1 MNTRQLNIL
10 RDLISSSDYL
20 TGQSLA
26 AKYGISTKTAYAD
39 MVAINEELK
48 PFGVVIEKKPRR
60 GIRLLVSADE
70 KRQILDFVEQSS
82 FEHVDEDSQFQR
94 ECDLLQELILQNGTI
109 DLLDW
114 SSTHFISEAS
124 IRRDL
129 EHLEQGLSA
138 YQIRLMKKSGRVS
151 LKGEE
156 EAIRRYLRDYIIEH
170 FDLTSGNPYE
180 DDLLIFFDLALVD
193 RVMAGVQKLSN
204 IYHFKTSEQYRV
216 YLILDLLISAVRY
229 LQGNSISESRKN
241 IDVENL
247 QQYEVYVIAG
257 ELLSQATGIAMNL
270 ITDSEI
276 RQICLTLLSVGYETQ
291 IVKQT
296 NIEKEIREFIHR
308 VSHLSGVDFT
318 QDEHLFRMLVNHA
331 QPMIYR
337 LKSKINIKNQITEN
351 IKTRYSALYYIV
363 WLASKR
369 LSEFYSLEFFD
380 AEIAFLTI
388 YFEIAVEKMSKPLTI
403 YVICPHGLAT
413 SALIMSSLRRTISNF
428 DHLVKLDMR
437 ELTDEKIEQADL
449 IISSIRLDGFPRSY
463 ILVSPIVADHELEM
477 IQHEYSRLTQGNRHM
492 LSAIHDQTLFSKSVI
507 LDLVKDQVLLHQSCQ
522 TAEEIIQK
530 MVGQTSLK
538 NQRNRQFLESV
549 LAREKLGSTS
559 LYTGIALP
567 HADPTCVTESQLVF
581 MTLDKPI
588 VWGQN
593 LIKVVV
599 LIAIA
604 EKDEELYKKA
614 LISLYSKID
623 NKAYIDALADSQTID
638 DFVSKL

>member
-20 TGQSLA
+20 TGQDLST
-26 AKYGISTKTAYAD
+26 KYGVSTKTAYAD
-39 MVAINEELK
+39 MVVINEELE
-48 PFGVVIEKKPRR
+48 PFGVAIEKKPRH
-60 GIRLLVSADE
+60 GIRLQVSADE
-70 KRQILDFVEQSS
+70 KRQILELVEQSS
-82 FEHVDEDSQFQR
+82 FEHIDENSQFQR
-94 ECDLLQELILQNGTI
+94 ERDLLQELILQNGTI
-109 DLLDW
+109 DVLDW
-114 SSTHFISEAS
+114 SSNHFISEAS

-129 EHLEQGLSA
+129 ERLEQGLSA
-138 YQIRLMKKSGRVS
+138 YQLYFVKKSGQVS
-151 LKGEE
+151 LRGEE
-156 EAIRRYLRDYIIEH
+156 GAIRRYLRDYIIEH
-170 FDLTSGNPYE
+170 FDLTSGNAYE
-180 DDLLIFFDLALVD
+180 DDLLVFFELALVD
-193 RVMAGVQKLSN
+193 RVMASVQKLSN

-216 YLILDLLISAVRY
+216 YLILDLLISSVRY
-229 LQGNSISESRKN
+229 SQGNAIAENRKAVS
-241 IDVENL
+241 VENL
-247 QQYEVYVIAG
+247 QEFEVYVIAG
-257 ELLSQATGIAMNL
+257 ELLSQATGVAMNL

-296 NIEKEIREFIHR
+296 NIEMEIGEFIQR
-308 VSHLSGVDFT
+308 VSQLSGVDFT

-337 LKSKINIKNQITEN
+337 LKSGINIKNQITEN

-369 LSEFYSLEFFD
+369 LSESYSLEFFD

-388 YFEIAVEKMSKPLTI
+388 YFEIAVEKMSRPLTI

-413 SALIMSSLRRTISNF
+413 SELIMSSLRRTISNF
-428 DHLVKLDMR
+428 DHLVKMDMR
-437 ELTDEKIEQADL
+437 ELTEEKIEQADL
-449 IISSIRLDGFPRSY
+449 IISSIRLDGFPRNY
-463 ILVSPIVADHELEM
+463 IRVSPIVTDTELEM
-477 IQHEYSRLTQGNRHM
+477 IQHEYSKLTQGNRHV

-507 LDLVKDQVLLHQSCQ
+507 LDLLKNKVLLSQSCQ
-522 TAEEIIQK
+522 TVEEAIQK
-530 MVGQTSLK
+530 MVRQTSLK
-538 NQRNRQFLESV
+538 NQRNRQFLQSV

-567 HADPTCVTESQLVF
+567 HADPAFVTESQLVF

-588 VWGQN
+588 IWGKN

-623 NKAYIDALADSQTID
+623 NKAYIDALSDSQTID
-638 DFVSKL
+638 DFISKL